1 MTSLEHLQS
10 QGIFSQTSDPE
21 LLTGSRKHRFYC
33 GFDPTAPSLH
43 VGNLFVLITMEKLQ
57 KLGHTPIAV
66 IGGATGMI
74 GDPSGKSKER
84 VLLDS
89 EALEK
94 NIAGIKAQIGEFI
107 NVRAGGLILN
117 NLDWIGKFSLIE
129 FLRDV
134 GKSFRV
140 TEMLAKDSVKNR
152 IQSDEGISFTE
163 FSYQMLQAY
172 DFLYL
177 RQNQN
182 CSLQLGG
189 ADQWGNICAGISL
202 VRKQSGDEVYG
213 LTLPLIE
220 SSSGQKFGKTESGN
234 IWLDPIRTPPY
245 EFYQFWIQTPD
256 ESVISYLR
264 YFTHLSPK
272 EIAELET
279 ELRENPGQ
287 REAARRLALEVTR
300 RVHGEDQAKKAVQA
314 SKVLFGGS
322 VEGLTDHDLLAIFRD
337 VPSLIYPVEKLD
349 PGNFCLLDLLL
360 DLELIKSKG
369 QGRRLIEQGGVYLNN
384 QRVTDAGLAIC
395 RKNLAGE
402 STLILRSGK
411 KKYALAQFESP
422 GKKEAKS

>member
-234 IWLDPIRTPPY
+234 I
-245 EFYQFWIQTPD
+245 
-256 ESVISYLR
+256 
-264 YFTHLSPK
+264 
-272 EIAELET
+272 
-279 ELRENPGQ
+279 
-287 REAARRLALEVTR
+287 
-300 RVHGEDQAKKAVQA
+300 
-314 SKVLFGGS
+314 
-322 VEGLTDHDLLAIFRD
+322 
-337 VPSLIYPVEKLD
+337 
-349 PGNFCLLDLLL
+349 
-360 DLELIKSKG
+360 
-369 QGRRLIEQGGVYLNN
+369 
-384 QRVTDAGLAIC
+384 
-395 RKNLAGE
+395 
-402 STLILRSGK
+402 
-411 KKYALAQFESP
+411 
-422 GKKEAKS
+422 